1 MVNNRQYLLEVQM
14 EYVGLS
20 VPMETIWGGGG
31 AAVVRGEGGHTQF
44 LFEKF
49 ERVGVGSSVTAGQ
62 IPLLYYVE

>member
-1 MVNNRQYLLEVQM
+1 M

-20 VPMETIWGGGG
+20 VPMETVWGGGG
-31 AAVVRGEGGHTQF
+31 AALIRGEGGHTQF

-62 IPLLYYVE
+62 IPLLYYVD